1 MKLYGHD
8 ITPYD
13 DNKITSPCGEWEV
26 GFHILDLAAVDNQVH
41 TGWFEWVGG
50 DNSDPECAGELIFE
64 IHPDR
69 AYLLELV
76 DYDGV
81 FALPQQVAAM
91 LIQHGVFVSSDYI
104 DGEDE

>member
-1 MKLYGHD
+1 MNIYGHD
-8 ITPYD
+8 ATPYND
-13 DNKITSPCGEWEV
+13 TKITSPCGEWEV
-26 GFHILDLAAVDNQVH
+26 GFHAFNHDGRDVH
-41 TGWFEWVGG
+41 MGWFEWVGG

-91 LIQHGVFVSSDYI
+91 LIQAGVFVSSDCI

>member
-1 MKLYGHD
+1 MNIYGHD
-8 ITPYD
+8 ATPY
-13 DNKITSPCGEWEV
+13 NGTKITSPCGEWEV
-26 GFHILDLAAVDNQVH
+26 GFHGFIDNLYYH
-41 TGWFEWVGG
+41 KGWFEWVGG
-50 DNSDPECAGELIFE
+50 DNSDPECAGELIFK

-91 LIQHGVFVSSDYI
+91 LISHGVFVSSDCI